1 MTFQFTKLFDDYCPI
16 GHNQR
21 SYQACVSVFTA
32 RLRKPRGGVGLTE
45 RCPLSPSKDVIG
57 LLTPDWNTKQ
67 KASIKE
73 AQASQTCRALR
84 TCPDA

>member
-32 RLRKPRGGVGLTE
+32 RLRKTKGRGRTDREMPAV
-45 RCPLSPSKDVIG
+45 
-57 LLTPDWNTKQ
+57 
-67 KASIKE
+67 SIKGCDG
-73 AQASQTCRALR
+73 SF
-84 TCPDA
+84 DARLEYKAEGKYQGGPGLPNL